1 MAAQVARLMTELGRS
16 GDGAGRSGDGVEISR
31 EKSRGPADTKWG
43 VKPDDEIVE
52 ALE

>member
-1 MAAQVARLMTELGRS
+1 MTELGRS

-31 EKSRGPADTKWG
+31 EKSRGPADVKWG
-43 VKPDDEIVE
+43 VEPDDEIVE